1 MLFYGNIG
9 AWITIDGNGHLE
21 EHGVDFDDREKTVTC
36 YIASEEGK
44 SFQVHWCD
52 RSFECPTRGRI
63 YIDGRAMGGKII
75 SGRTVNRSVIKK
87 GFRTAGNTRM
97 PFVFS
102 KLKLTGE
109 LWCPSYVNCRDL
121 LSSAPEDI
129 EDAVSLSTESP
140 GEIDLIIIRV
150 RLRSRKLYDK
160 SHTAPE
166 TLEFNEKDVKGSAH
180 NTTFGKPVVDSR
192 SVLEHETE
200 PYGDPIARFRF
211 RYMPIDLLR
220 AKDIAPYPP
229 RKGRLQVDEEE
240 LKPHFP
246 IDLTTNDL
254 APIRVNSLL
263 RNGQAASSRGSSV
276 TLAGS
281 PAIPVKRER
290 FDTLSTSASS
300 APSRAV
306 KREKL
311 EPPLAY
317 ASTSRAVKLEPLDS
331 TSFRKPAGVVPTSYE
346 VIDLTHL

>member
-102 KLKLTGE
+102 KLKLT
-109 LWCPSYVNCRDL
+109 
-121 LSSAPEDI
+121 DI

-254 APIRVNSLL
+254 APIRSASSASTLVNSSNS
-263 RNGQAASSRGSSV
+263 RNVSVIPASSRGSSV

-281 PAIPVKRER
+281 PAIPVKREK

>member
-102 KLKLTGE
+102 KLKLT
-109 LWCPSYVNCRDL
+109 
-121 LSSAPEDI
+121 DI

-211 RYMPIDLLR
+211 RYMPIGPNDVSL
-220 AKDIAPYPP
+220 
-229 RKGRLQVDEEE
+229 V
-240 LKPHFP
+240 
-246 IDLTTNDL
+246 LTV
-254 APIRVNSLL
+254 A
-263 RNGQAASSRGSSV
+263 
-276 TLAGS
+276 
-281 PAIPVKRER
+281 
-290 FDTLSTSASS
+290 F
-300 APSRAV
+300 
-306 KREKL
+306 
-311 EPPLAY
+311 
-317 ASTSRAVKLEPLDS
+317 
-331 TSFRKPAGVVPTSYE
+331 
-346 VIDLTHL
+346 

>member
-21 EHGVDFDDREKTVTC
+21 EHGVDVDDREKTVTC

-44 SFQVHWCD
+44 SFQVHC
-52 RSFECPTRGRI
+52 SPTL
-63 YIDGRAMGGKII
+63 
-75 SGRTVNRSVIKK
+75 
-87 GFRTAGNTRM
+87 RM
-97 PFVFS
+97 Q
-102 KLKLTGE
+102 
-109 LWCPSYVNCRDL
+109 
-121 LSSAPEDI
+121 
-129 EDAVSLSTESP
+129 
-140 GEIDLIIIRV
+140 
-150 RLRSRKLYDK
+150 LRSRKLYDK

-240 LKPHFP
+240 LKPHLP

-263 RNGQAASSRGSSV
+263 RNGQAE
-276 TLAGS
+276 L
-281 PAIPVKRER
+281 
-290 FDTLSTSASS
+290 F
-300 APSRAV
+300 
-306 KREKL
+306 
-311 EPPLAY
+311 
-317 ASTSRAVKLEPLDS
+317 
-331 TSFRKPAGVVPTSYE
+331 
-346 VIDLTHL
+346 